1 MSDNLLLN
9 AGSGGATLATDDD
22 GTAHHQKVIV
32 EWGPDDTQTRVDTGA
47 SALPIQDGGN
57 SLTVDGTVAVSAVAG
72 TVVVN
77 ASGFTQP
84 VSGSVT
90 VAQSTASNLKVD
102 LSGTAANSTPIV
114 VSSAGTVAH
123 DAADSG
129 NPLKI
134 GGKCE
139 TSPKGMTLVSDGDR
153 ADFICDSDGIQIVKL
168 QTSGAD
174 RLSQRLTDTAG
185 SEVASTTFTAVSS
198 TINNITSIAITNTNA
213 STNGYVDFKDG
224 AGGTVLWTMPA
235 PANGGSVISS
245 ATPLFKT
252 TANTALYID
261 VSAAIS
267 TIIVSLSG
275 YQSKV

>member
-1 MSDNLLLN
+1 VADNLLLN
-9 AGSGGATLATDDD
+9 AGSGGSTLATDDD

-57 SLTVDGTVAVSAVAG
+57 SVTVDGTVSVSAVAG

-90 VAQSTASNLKVD
+90 VSQSTASNLKVD

-114 VSSAGTVAH
+114 VSAAGTVAH

-129 NPLKI
+129 NPVKI
-134 GGKCE
+134 GGKCA
-139 TSPKGMTLVSDGDR
+139 TSPKGMTLVADGDR
-153 ADFICDSDGIQIVKL
+153 SDFICDSDGIQIVKL
-168 QTSGAD
+168 HTAGAD
-174 RLSQRLTDTAG
+174 RISERITNTDGNSTA
-185 SEVASTTFTAVSS
+185 FTNFSAVSS
-198 TINNITSIAITNTNA
+198 TINNVTAYCIANSHA
-213 STNGYVDFKDG
+213 STFATVDFRDG
-224 AGGTVLWTMPA
+224 TAGSVLWTVPV
-235 PANGGSVISS
+235 PPSGGAQMCSPS
-245 ATPLFKT
+245 PLFKT
-252 TANTALYID
+252 SANTALAYD
-261 VSAAIS
+261 VSGAVS
-267 TIIVSLSG
+267 TITISISG